1 MQTGPNC
8 LGPVGTDRIR
18 PTVAQSWT
26 ADPLGS
32 LAGRST
38 ASGGIGRR
46 ISTTPRPPNWSN
58 MTDRRQFLQF
68 LAGSPL
74 LAAAGISTRLLQDLT
89 SASPARAANA
99 LSRAQ
104 QALQDPAVIRAASEA
119 LDVFDF
125 EPAARAKI
133 PVAHWAYLATGT
145 DDDGTIRANREG
157 FNHWALKPRRLV
169 DVHAIDGSVT
179 LFGTRYPTPIVISP
193 VASQK
198 AFHPLGEIAVARAA
212 RARNHLQVLSTVA
225 TTSIEDAIAARGAT
239 VWFQL
244 YHQQDWAK
252 TKQMVQRAERAGS
265 AAVVFTVDLF
275 GGSNRETMLRGARLD
290 TRNCL
295 DCHPDGP
302 PASGLRGASLG
313 NLQRKPNVSGF
324 TAATPIPEVGTPT
337 WEFIDRLKAATSM
350 KVLIKGIVT
359 REDAELAVAR
369 GVDGLF
375 CSNHGGRAE
384 NSMRA
389 TITSLP
395 EVVQGTAGRIPVIC
409 DGGFRRGTDIF
420 KAMALGA
427 SAVGIGRP
435 YIWGLGAFGQEGVET
450 VLAILRNEFEMVMKQ
465 MGTTSIAAITRSY
478 LAPTIG

>member
-1 MQTGPNC
+1 
-8 LGPVGTDRIR
+8 
-18 PTVAQSWT
+18 
-26 ADPLGS
+26 
-32 LAGRST
+32 
-38 ASGGIGRR
+38 
-46 ISTTPRPPNWSN
+46 
-58 MTDRRQFLQF
+58 MTDRRQFIRF

-74 LAAAGISTRLLQDLT
+74 FAAAGLNTRFLEELT
-89 SASPARAANA
+89 SSSPRRVSRA
-99 LSRAQ
+99 LSLAQ
-104 QALQDPAVIRAASEA
+104 QAAQGTPRIQSAKEA

-125 EPAARAKI
+125 EPVARAKM

-157 FNHWALKPRRLV
+157 FDHWALKPRRLV
-169 DVHAIDGSVT
+169 NVASIDASVA
-179 LFGTRYPTPIVISP
+179 LFGTRYPTPIVINP
-193 VASQK
+193 VGSQK

-212 RARNHLQVLSTVA
+212 KARNHLQVLSTVA
-225 TTSIEDAIAARGAT
+225 TTSIEDAIAARGAP

-244 YHQQDWAK
+244 YHHPQDWAI

-265 AAVVFTVDLF
+265 AAVVLTVDLF

-302 PASGLRGASLG
+302 PVPGLRGAALG
-313 NLQRKPNVSGF
+313 DTRRKPNLNGF

-427 SAVGIGRP
+427 SSIGIGRP

-450 VLAILRNEFEMVMKQ
+450 VLALLRSEFEMVMKQ
-465 MGTTSIAAITRSY
+465 MGTTSIAAITKSY
-478 LAPTIG
+478 LAPSL